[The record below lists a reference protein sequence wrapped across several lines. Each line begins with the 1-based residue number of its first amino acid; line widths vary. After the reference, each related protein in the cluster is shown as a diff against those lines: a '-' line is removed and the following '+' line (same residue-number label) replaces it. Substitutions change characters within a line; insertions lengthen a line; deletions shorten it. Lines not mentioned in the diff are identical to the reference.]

1 MQSKTA
7 LPKNTLPIAEQT
19 EMVRRHTASR
29 WMTWNSD
36 WPIAI
41 VLLILGFLTFVPLIM
56 LLELSL
62 KSQQQM
68 ADAMWLPTLPLYIKN
83 YAKAWNV
90 MQPYMINSLSFSLG
104 AVVISIICSTL
115 SAYVLARY
123 DFPGREFFYMA
134 ILALLMIPGVLTLIT
149 SFVVTVNLKLNN
161 TYWGVWLP
169 LAAGAQ
175 AFQIIVLRTFFASLP
190 GELFEAG
197 RIDGAGELTMLGR
210 IALPLAKPI
219 LSTLIVLQILN
230 VWNEFIWPIMV
241 LSDPDR
247 YPAIL
252 GILRLG
258 QLVTQRDPGAMYAG
272 YVISGIPLLLMFA
285 FTSRSF
291 IRGLTSGAIKM

>member
-1 MQSKTA
+1 
-7 LPKNTLPIAEQT
+7 
-19 EMVRRHTASR
+19 
-29 WMTWNSD
+29 
-36 WPIAI
+36 
-41 VLLILGFLTFVPLIM
+41 VLGLLTFVPLIM
-56 LLELSL
+56 LLELSF

-68 ADAMWLPTLPLYIKN
+68 ADAMWLPAWPLHFQNYIK
-83 YAKAWNV
+83 AWYII
-90 MQPYMINSLSFSLG
+90 QPYMINSVVFSLG
-104 AVVISIICSTL
+104 TVIISIICSAL

-149 SFVVTVNLKLNN
+149 AFVVTVNLGLNN
-161 TYWGVWLP
+161 TYWGIWLP

-197 RIDGAGELTMLGR
+197 RIDGAGEMTMLLR

-219 LSTLIVLQILN
+219 LSTLIVLQIMN

-241 LSDPDR
+241 LSNPEQ

-258 QLVTQRDPGAMYAG
+258 QLVTARDPGAMYAG
-272 YVISGIPLLLMFA
+272 YVISGIPLLLLFA

>member
-1 MQSKTA
+1 MQSKTVLA
-7 LPKNTLPIAEQT
+7 QTPIAHTGSAQAQRRT
-19 EMVRRHTASR
+19 ANPWRFVRG
-29 WMTWNSD
+29 D
-36 WPIAI
+36 WPIAL
-41 VLLILGFLTFVPLIM
+41 VLLILGFLTFVPLLM
-56 LLELSL
+56 LLELSF

-68 ADAMWLPTLPLYIKN
+68 ADAMWLPTWPMYVKN

-90 MQPYMINSLSFSLG
+90 MQLYMINSLNFALG
-104 AVVISIICSTL
+104 SVTISIVCSVL

-123 DFPGREFFYMA
+123 AFPGREFFYMA

-149 SFVVTVNLKLNN
+149 AFVVTVSLNLNN

-175 AFQIIVLRTFFASLP
+175 AFQVIVLRTFFASLP
-190 GELFEAG
+190 GELFEAA
-197 RIDGAGELTMLGR
+197 RIDGAGEVTMLLR

-219 LSTLIVLQILN
+219 LSTLIVLQILG

-241 LSDPDR
+241 LSDPTR

-258 QLVTQRDPGAMYAG
+258 QLVTQQDPGAMYAG
-272 YVISGIPLLLMFA
+272 YVISGIPLLLLFA

>member
-7 LPKNTLPIAEQT
+7 LPKNPLPIAEQT
-19 EMVRRHTASR
+19 DMVRRHTASR

-68 ADAMWLPTLPLYIKN
+68 ADAMWLPTLPLYLKN

>member
-7 LPKNTLPIAEQT
+7 LPKNPLPIAEQT
-19 EMVRRHTASR
+19 DMVRRHTASR

-41 VLLILGFLTFVPLIM
+41 VLLILGLLTFVPLIM
-56 LLELSL
+56 LVELSL

-68 ADAMWLPTLPLYIKN
+68 ADAMWLPTLPLYLKN

-104 AVVISIICSTL
+104 AVVISITCSTL

-149 SFVVTVNLKLNN
+149 SFVVTVNLQLNN

-197 RIDGAGELTMLGR
+197 RIDGAGELTMLMR

>member
-7 LPKNTLPIAEQT
+7 LPKNPLPIAEQT
-19 EMVRRHTASR
+19 AMVRRHMASR

-41 VLLILGFLTFVPLIM
+41 VLLILGLLTFVPLIM
-56 LLELSL
+56 LVELSL

-68 ADAMWLPTLPLYIKN
+68 ADAMWLPTLPLYLKN

-104 AVVISIICSTL
+104 AVVISITCSTL

-149 SFVVTVNLKLNN
+149 SFVVTVNLQLNN

-197 RIDGAGELTMLGR
+197 RIDGAGELTMLMR

-219 LSTLIVLQILN
+219 LSTLIVLQILT
-230 VWNEFIWPIMV
+230 VWIEFIWPIMV